1 MPTTA
6 PSGSPSVNPTTRPS
20 GSPTIREDC
29 WHFKLGECGCP
40 EQLPID
46 VMFILDASGSIPQ
59 EEWNDFTEALALF
72 VESDLPDTAR
82 LSVMSY
88 STQTNVVFPFS
99 EEWTPDTWAEKIRG
113 IDQVGGATWTWR
125 ALSAAHSDVWEPYWQ
140 SVGDADDRI
149 KIVILVTDGEPS
161 YLGQP
166 QSMSP
171 CIENGEPKVGVS
183 DLLDNGKQSYAHIF
197 QNICF

>member
-1 MPTTA
+1 M
-6 PSGSPSVNPTTRPS
+6 G
-20 GSPTIREDC
+20 G
-29 WHFKLGECGCP
+29 
-40 EQLPID
+40 
-46 VMFILDASGSIPQ
+46 
-59 EEWNDFTEALALF
+59 
-72 VESDLPDTAR
+72 
-82 LSVMSY
+82 
-88 STQTNVVFPFS
+88 
-99 EEWTPDTWAEKIRG
+99 KIRG

-140 SVGDADDRI
+140 SVGDAD
-149 KIVILVTDGEPS
+149 GESS

-171 CIENGEPKVGVS
+171 SSENGEPKVGVS